1 MKNWSINMVAL
12 LPQLK
17 AQFFKL
23 SGFSILFVFVKIN
36 AFTAALFL
44 SNFVDNTADYGLFEY
59 ALSIGL
65 IAAIPLNFGLQGA
78 YPFFNLKLQKTGF
91 RSVFYFHSLL
101 VSSLLCML
109 FMVNKWVFPFI
120 PEKIAFALLI
130 GGVIAMQ
137 VMLSAIL
144 KSHEVLFPAM
154 LLDGGLFLVL
164 NLYNLWLYVSGTS
177 LDFALLEIA
186 FSSYMLLLWGMH
198 LLRFLYTRS
207 DFSWSS
213 YKEVLDFGKNL
224 LLSSFLIICLT
235 GSARIFIEYFLGMEQ
250 VGIYAFYFRFAAA
263 VVMIHQVVNIVF
275 FKKMYE
281 SSPAMLDK
289 YFAVFLLFI
298 LVVGSML
305 LFTVPVLF
313 EGKLSL
319 LDQTW
324 QTYWKLYVI
333 LSFQMIFW
341 ICLALNEN
349 ILYREQLSVKMNRWF
364 LILLVLMTAGIWL
377 MARMDQLN
385 VFNLTMINS
394 ICLALACEIQ
404 FMLLRRKQL
413 PFTKT
418 RILNLFFALLL
429 LLTYTII

>member
-1 MKNWSINMVAL
+1 MKNRSINMEAL

-17 AQFFKL
+17 AQFLKL

-78 YPFFNLKLQKTGF
+78 YPFFNLRLQKEGF
-91 RSVFYFHSLL
+91 KSVFYFHSLL
-101 VSSLLCML
+101 VSSLLCLL
-109 FMVNKWVFPFI
+109 FVINQWLFPFM

-130 GGVIAMQ
+130 GGIIAMQ

-144 KSHEVLFPAM
+144 KSHEVLSSAM

-177 LDFALLEIA
+177 LDFALLAIA

-198 LLRFLYTRS
+198 LLRFLNTRS
-207 DFSWSS
+207 DFSWSR
-213 YKEVLDFGKNL
+213 YKEVLGFGKNL

-289 YFAVFLLFI
+289 CFVVFLLFI
-298 LVVGSML
+298 LLVGSIL
-305 LFTVPVLF
+305 LFAVPLIF
-313 EGKLSL
+313 NGQLNL

-324 QTYWKLYVI
+324 RAYRELYVL
-333 LSFQMIFW
+333 LSFQMVFW

-364 LILLVLMTAGIWL
+364 LALLGLMTASIWL

-385 VFNLTMINS
+385 VFNLTLINA

-404 FMLLRRKQL
+404 FMLLRKKQL

-418 RILNLFFALLL
+418 RILNIFFALLL
-429 LLTYTII
+429 LLTYVIM